1 MNTRKLLIGTAAV
14 VGAGAVWFLFRPEL
28 LFINKSVNESLPGVE
43 SASAST
49 MELAAGKFKGIAHE
63 TKGMAAVYQVG
74 GKRILRLTDF
84 ETSNGPDVHVLL
96 VANADPKDNDTVKK
110 AGFLDLGSI
119 KGNQG
124 DQNYDLPAEADLARY
139 RAVTIWCKRFQVN
152 FGTAPLSAV
161 QAAAGPRQLAQG
173 KFHGAAHET
182 KGEASIYEVN
192 GKPVLR
198 LSDFETSNGP
208 DVHVL
213 LGSAAD
219 AKDNDTVT
227 KAGFLDLG
235 SIKGNKGDQNY
246 ELPSGTDLAKFHSV
260 TIWCKRFGVNFGTAP
275 LAGSQ
280 SASR

>member
-14 VGAGAVWFLFRPEL
+14 IGAGAVWFLFRPEL

-49 MELAAGKFKGIAHE
+49 MELASGKFRGIAHG
-63 TKGMAAVYQVG
+63 TKGMASIYRVG
-74 GKRILRLTDF
+74 EKRILRLTQF
-84 ETSNGPDVHVLL
+84 ETSNGPDVHLLL
-96 VANADPKDNDTVKK
+96 VAAADPKDNHSVKK

-124 DQNYDLPAEADLARY
+124 DQNYDVPADADLARY

-152 FGTAPLSAV
+152 FGTAPLMDA
-161 QAAAGPRQLAQG
+161 QASAGPRQLAQG
-173 KFHGAAHET
+173 RFHGAAHET
-182 KGEASIYEVN
+182 KGQASLYEVN

-213 LGSAAD
+213 LGSASD

-246 ELPSGTDLAKFHSV
+246 ELPSGTDLARFHSV

-275 LAGSQ
+275 LG
-280 SASR
+280 